1 MGVIDYDSVIDFL
14 DNILCF
20 DMCLI
25 NIVYWKIKLKTS
37 ITLKKN
43 LWVENIPIICG
54 QIALK
59 YQTGEEEQWN
69 TEPPPTWILA
79 VEEVE
84 TIHSFK

>member
-37 ITLKKN
+37 ITLKKTY
-43 LWVENIPIICG
+43 E
-54 QIALK
+54 
-59 YQTGEEEQWN
+59 
-69 TEPPPTWILA
+69 
-79 VEEVE
+79 
-84 TIHSFK
+84 